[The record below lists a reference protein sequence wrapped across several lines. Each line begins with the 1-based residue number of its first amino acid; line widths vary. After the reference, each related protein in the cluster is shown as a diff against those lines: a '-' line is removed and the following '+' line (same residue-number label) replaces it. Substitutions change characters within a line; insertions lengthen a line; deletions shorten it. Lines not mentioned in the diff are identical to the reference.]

1 MMSVTQLSKRVRHE
15 LTYLGYPPRAWTVP
29 RSRDGMPVLDVL
41 IVGGGQSGLGTAF
54 GLKLERITN
63 VRIIDRCP
71 RGLEGP
77 WRRFARMREIR
88 TPKEVTGIDFGIPSL
103 TARAWY
109 EAKFGRKAW
118 QRIDRI
124 PQDIWRSYLD
134 WYGNVLDLAV
144 ENEVELTS
152 IEPDGDLLLAHLRH
166 SDRIERVHARKIVLA
181 TGFDGSGRWR
191 APPLLVANL
200 PPERYARTADDIDFR
215 RLAGKRVGVLGAGAS
230 AFDNAAVALEAGA
243 SRVDLCFRR
252 ADIPRVNPLIWMN
265 FAGLLG
271 HFAELT
277 DLERWRFMRRLL
289 KELPVPP
296 TQDSVWRCRSF
307 ENFAWHANCDWK
319 SVRDE
324 SGVARVETEAGTFA
338 FDFIIFGTGVE
349 TNLSMRPE
357 LAPIVRHIAL
367 WRDRFTPPPGEDS
380 ELLANHPYL
389 GAAFEFTE
397 REPGNAPYLG
407 RLHNFT
413 FGAMASLGL
422 TGAAIPGTKYGVR
435 RLVNGLARDLF
446 LEDSAIYY
454 QDLLGYRVPELE
466 SLESAVTWFDR
477 FLSDMINPQ
486 KLIDQLDPAALTKRL
501 RGKNASRQADD
512 KAVMATTTSPTTS
525 PQRVRAKRT
534 VAPARPRNAGESAGQ
549 RGRTNKRPKT
559 KVGRRRAKDGSN
571 E

>member
-1 MMSVTQLSKRVRHE
+1 MMGVTQLSKRVRHE

-29 RSRDGMPVLDVL
+29 RSRDGIPVLDVL

-109 EAKFGRKAW
+109 EAKFGHKAW

-134 WYGNVLDLAV
+134 WYRDVLDLAV

-191 APPLLVANL
+191 APPSLVANL
-200 PPERYARTADDIDFR
+200 PAERYARTADDIDFR

-277 DLERWRFMRRLL
+277 DLERWRFMRRILE
-289 KELPVPP
+289 ELPVPP
-296 TQDSVWRCRSF
+296 TQDTFWRCRSF

-324 SGVARVETEAGTFA
+324 AGVAKVETEAGTFS

-357 LAPIVRHIAL
+357 LAPIVRDIAL

-380 ELLANHPYL
+380 DLLANHPYL
-389 GAAFEFTE
+389 GTAFEFAE
-397 REPGNAPYLG
+397 REPGTAPYLG

-435 RLVNGLARDLF
+435 RLVDGLARDLF

-454 QDLLGYRVPELE
+454 QDLLGYEVPELE
-466 SLESAVTWFDR
+466 SLESAVTWLDR
-477 FLSDMINPQ
+477 FLSDTINPQ
-486 KLIDQLDPAALTKRL
+486 KLIDQLDPAVLTKGL
-501 RGKNASRQADD
+501 HGKRASRQPDD
-512 KAVMATTTSPTTS
+512 KPATAATTS

-534 VAPARPRNAGESAGQ
+534 VAYAWPKSTGERAE
-549 RGRTNKRPKT
+549 TNKHTKAKT
-559 KVGRRRAKDGSN
+559 SRQRAKYGPS

>member
-1 MMSVTQLSKRVRHE
+1 MSITQLSKRVRRE
-15 LTYLGYPPRAWTVP
+15 LTYLGYPPREWTVP
-29 RSRDGMPVLDVL
+29 RARDGVPVLDVL

-63 VRIIDRCP
+63 VRVIDRSP
-71 RGLEGP
+71 RGFEGP

-109 EAKFGRKAW
+109 ESKFSRQAW
-118 QRIDRI
+118 ERIDRI
-124 PQDIWRSYLD
+124 PQEIWRSYLD
-134 WYGNVLDLAV
+134 WYRDVLDLVV

-152 IEPDGDLLLAHLRH
+152 IEPAGDLLLAHLRH

-191 APPLLVANL
+191 APASLVANL
-200 PPERYARTADDIDFR
+200 PAERYARTADDIDFR

-252 ADIPRVNPLIWMN
+252 AEMPRVNPLIWMN

-271 HFAELT
+271 HFGELT
-277 DLERWRFMRRLL
+277 DLERWRFMRHILE
-289 KELPVPP
+289 ELPVPP
-296 TQDSVWRCRSF
+296 TQDTFWRCRSF
-307 ENFAWHANCDWK
+307 ENFAWHANCAWK
-319 SVRDE
+319 SVRE
-324 SGVARVETEAGTFA
+324 EAGVAKVETEAGAFA

-349 TNLSMRPE
+349 TDLSVRSE
-357 LAPIVRHIAL
+357 LASIVHHIAL
-367 WRDRFTPPPGEDS
+367 WRDRFAPPPGEESD
-380 ELLANHPYL
+380 LLARHPYL

-397 REPGNAPYLG
+397 REPGTAPFLS

-413 FGAMASLGL
+413 FGAMPSLGL

-446 LEDSAIYY
+446 LEDSSTYY
-454 QDLLGYRVPELE
+454 QDLLGYAVPELE
-466 SLESAVTWFDR
+466 SLESAVTWLDR
-477 FLSDMINPQ
+477 FVSEGISPK
-486 KLIDQLDPAALTKRL
+486 KLIDRLDPIMLAKAS
-501 RGKNASRQADD
+501 RGKSATQNPDD
-512 KAVMATTTSPTTS
+512 KPVAKSS
-525 PQRVRAKRT
+525 PQRFRTQRAGARSWPKRVKT
-534 VAPARPRNAGESAGQ
+534 A
-549 RGRTNKRPKT
+549 KT
-559 KVGRRRAKDGSN
+559 KASRRRAK
-571 E
+571 